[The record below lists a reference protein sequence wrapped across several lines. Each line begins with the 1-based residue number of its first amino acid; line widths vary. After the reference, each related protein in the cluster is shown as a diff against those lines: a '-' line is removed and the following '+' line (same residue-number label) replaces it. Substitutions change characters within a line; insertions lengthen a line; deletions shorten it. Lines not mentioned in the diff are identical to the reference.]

1 MIRPGLQLARVAGRR
16 MASTAAAAGENE
28 FIANRKAMRDHA
40 VRAFVIS
47 PFLGRQPV
55 MPPDLYKTHSWKAQR
70 RELLRRK
77 RESWRSNERRMRDG
91 RQDKAVRLGCTSR
104 AQQMAVP
111 LSCQCGCGEHV
122 FRTEEETYGL
132 PRASYQGGG

>member
-47 PFLGRQPV
+47 RVLDASPLCRLIFTRRIAGR
-55 MPPDLYKTHSWKAQR
+55 
-70 RELLRRK
+70 
-77 RESWRSNERRMRDG
+77 
-91 RQDKAVRLGCTSR
+91 
-104 AQQMAVP
+104 
-111 LSCQCGCGEHV
+111 LSVGN
-122 FRTEEETYGL
+122 Y
-132 PRASYQGGG
+132 